1 MLALRHFY
9 DSIGGA
15 RKNLVVTFQ
24 SFGRRK
30 GTGRKA
36 NLGSN
41 PDEFALFFGTHET
54 VLSRHGGEKIV
65 LADIRALRWK
75 RRFEYIHC
83 ILNVLTDNT
92 PIRE

>member
-1 MLALRHFY
+1 MLTLRHFY

-30 GTGRKA
+30 WTSRKA

-41 PDEFALFFGTHET
+41 PDEFAPFFGTHET
-54 VLSRHGGEKIV
+54 VLSHGRSKKVI
-65 LADIRALRWK
+65 LMDIRALRCE
-75 RRFEYIHC
+75 RRFKYIHC

>member
-1 MLALRHFY
+1 MLTLRHFH
-9 DSIGGA
+9 DSIGGT
-15 RKNLVVTFQ
+15 RKNLVVTLQ
-24 SFGRRK
+24 SFGRRN
-30 GTGRKA
+30 GTSRKA

-54 VLSRHGGEKIV
+54 VLSRGGNEEVV
-65 LADIRALRWK
+65 LTDIRALRCE
-75 RRFEYIHC
+75 RRFKYIHC